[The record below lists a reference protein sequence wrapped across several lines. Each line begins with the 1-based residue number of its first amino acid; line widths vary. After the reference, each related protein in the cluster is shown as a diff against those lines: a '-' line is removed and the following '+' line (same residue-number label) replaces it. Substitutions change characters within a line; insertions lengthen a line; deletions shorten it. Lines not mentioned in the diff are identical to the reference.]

1 MEIYFDEKEL
11 QEIDKLKTR
20 YQNTHSVL
28 IPALWMIQEKY
39 GWISEEAMKYLGD
52 LLHIN
57 YEHILGVVSFYTMFC
72 KKPKGK
78 FHLQICTNVSCMLRG
93 AYELYEYVKAKVGIT
108 ENEISEDE
116 MFSIEEVE
124 CLGSCATAPVMQVNN
139 KDYYE
144 NLTKEKLDSII
155 ETFKQ
160 QYDLSHK

>member
-1 MEIYFDEKEL
+1 MEVYFDEKEL
-11 QEIDKLKTR
+11 QEIEKLKSR
-20 YQNTHSVL
+20 YQDVHSVL

-39 GWISEEAMKYLGD
+39 GWISEDAMKYLGD
-52 LLHIN
+52 LLNIN
-57 YEHILGVVSFYTMFC
+57 YEHILGVVSFYTMFY
-72 KKPKGK
+72 KAPKGK
-78 FHLQICTNVSCMLRG
+78 FHLQVCTNVSCMLRG
-93 AYELYEYVKAKVGIT
+93 AYELYEYVKTKTGIVK
-108 ENEISEDE
+108 NGMSEDG